1 MSKYVLALDLGTTG
15 NKAIVFDKQ
24 GNTIASEYSEFPQIF
39 PKEGWV
45 EHNPNDIWET
55 ALKVIAI
62 VIEKV
67 GAENIQA
74 IGITNQRE
82 TTIIWDKKTGKPLY
96 NAIVWQ
102 CRRTENIC
110 KHFSQLKKLIKE
122 KTGLFLDPYFS
133 ATKIKWLIDNVEDV
147 NKKVKS
153 KDALFG
159 TVDSWILYNLTA
171 GKCHAT
177 DITNASR
184 TMIFNIKT
192 LEYDEELLNLFEIPR
207 HLLPQVFPSNHLF
220 GYTDKK
226 LFGKEIP
233 IAGIIGD
240 QQASLFAHGG
250 WRNGLIKNTY
260 GTGLFMMTSTKN
272 KIYYSDNLISTIAWQ
287 IDKDVEYALEGSI
300 FVGGSLIQ
308 WLRDGLG
315 IINDTKE
322 VEDLA
327 KKVNSSENVVFV
339 PALTGLGAPYW
350 DPSARGLIIGITR
363 GTTKEH
369 IARAALEGIAFQ
381 TRDVFEEFV
390 KTTKNEIDFSTLAV
404 DGGASKNNFL
414 MQFQADILGIDI
426 ERPYI
431 TESTALG
438 AAAMAAI
445 STGFWDKNNILKI
458 REIEKEFK
466 PKMDNKTRKKI
477 YNKWLNALQRSL
489 NWAKD

>member
-24 GNTIASEYSEFPQIF
+24 GNTIASAYSEFPQIF

-67 GAENIQA
+67 GAKNIQA

-110 KHFSQLKKLIKE
+110 KHFSQFKKLIKE

-220 GYTDKK
+220 GYTNKK

-233 IAGIIGD
+233 ITGIIGD

-260 GTGLFMMTSTKN
+260 GTGLFIMTSTKS

-287 IDKDVEYALEGSI
+287 IDNDVEYALEGSI

-350 DPSARGLIIGITR
+350 DPSARGLVIGITR